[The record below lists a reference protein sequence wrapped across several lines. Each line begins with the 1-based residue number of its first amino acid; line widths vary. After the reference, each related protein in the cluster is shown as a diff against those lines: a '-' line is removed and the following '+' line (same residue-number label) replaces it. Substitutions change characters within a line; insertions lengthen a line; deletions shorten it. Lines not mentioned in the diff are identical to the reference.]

1 MSKAPNKAKK
11 VEQALPDVP
20 FALKEMQ
27 SIKTVFQQFIKD
39 ERDFYH
45 LHAPTMAQ
53 IEKAVAHIELRLN
66 HNPETNFCVFFVVI
80 G

>member
-1 MSKAPNKAKK
+1 MKPLLKKIPNKNKK
-11 VEQALPDVP
+11 VEQALQDVP

-45 LHAPTMAQ
+45 LQAPTMA
-53 IEKAVAHIELRLN
+53 
-66 HNPETNFCVFFVVI
+66 
-80 G
+80 